1 MKLYNS
7 LSRKKEIFTTQNDF
21 VNIYVCGVT
30 TYDKPH
36 IGHAMS
42 YIIFD
47 TLHRYL
53 EYKGFS
59 VNRIQNFTDIDDKII
74 DRANKDSIDSVEVS
88 EKNISAYFDVMD
100 RLNIKRA
107 NHYPRAT
114 NEIEEIKEIIS
125 ILIDKGFAYESGGS
139 VYFSVKKYEDYGK
152 LSGRNVED
160 MLEATRFDL
169 DENKKAFAD
178 FVLWKSSKP
187 GEPFWE
193 SPWGIGRPGWHIE
206 CSAMVFHHLGQ
217 TIDIHGGGQ
226 DLVFP
231 HHENEIAQSEAASGR
246 DPFSRFWIH
255 NGLVRMGGDK
265 MSKSIGNVF
274 NVEKALEIFSS
285 DAVRLWVLQSHYR
298 KPLILDEVH
307 IISAEKSFDRLRNAV
322 EIKSDS
328 NKNPISPKIFVDK
341 FIKSMDDDLGTPAAI
356 ASLFD
361 MARAIFKGNDK
372 KENVSD
378 LIRSLRKLSKIL
390 GFNFKKLE
398 KNTTFTEQKIQELIL
413 QRNQARNDRKFALAD
428 NLRDELL
435 KNGISISDSPDGTK
449 WKKL

>member
-1 MKLYNS
+1 
-7 LSRKKEIFTTQNDF
+7 
-21 VNIYVCGVT
+21 
-30 TYDKPH
+30 
-36 IGHAMS
+36 
-42 YIIFD
+42 
-47 TLHRYL
+47 
-53 EYKGFS
+53 
-59 VNRIQNFTDIDDKII
+59 
-74 DRANKDSIDSVEVS
+74 
-88 EKNISAYFDVMD
+88 
-100 RLNIKRA
+100 
-107 NHYPRAT
+107 
-114 NEIEEIKEIIS
+114 
-125 ILIDKGFAYESGGS
+125 
-139 VYFSVKKYEDYGK
+139 
-152 LSGRNVED
+152 
-160 MLEATRFDL
+160 
-169 DENKKAFAD
+169 
-178 FVLWKSSKP
+178 
-187 GEPFWE
+187 
-193 SPWGIGRPGWHIE
+193 
-206 CSAMVFHHLGQ
+206 
-217 TIDIHGGGQ
+217 
-226 DLVFP
+226 
-231 HHENEIAQSEAASGR
+231 
-246 DPFSRFWIH
+246 
-255 NGLVRMGGDK
+255 

-378 LIRSLRKLSKIL
+378 LIRSLRKFSKIL